1 MQITEEQLKKYTC
14 NLEKKFMEDFFKE
27 NQEEFILGDLID
39 TNKMLEHLNSY
50 SEVNDKSKEFY
61 YILCRKKFKDVPIN
75 LIKKYEKKF
84 GLKNCGLD
92 LYNSFGCYNS
102 NLLIDCN
109 EIHNSFGCIKCKFS
123 KHLLYC
129 DGIKHQDYMVF
140 NKKVTPK
147 RFSEL
152 IKLKPIE
159 LKKTP
164 EFNSTIYNKIN
175 VKIDF
180 IYRLK

>member
-1 MQITEEQLKKYTC
+1 MQITEEQLKTYTC
-14 NLEKKFMEDFFKE
+14 NLQKKFMEDFYKE
-27 NQEEFILGDLID
+27 NQEEFMFNGLID
-39 TNKMLEHLNSY
+39 TNKMLEHLYSY
-50 SEVNDKSKEFY
+50 SEINDKSKEFY
-61 YILCRKKFKDVPIN
+61 YIFSRKYFKDVTIN
-75 LIKKYEKKF
+75 LIKKYETKF

-109 EIHNSFGCIKCKFS
+109 DIHNSFGCIKCKFS

-129 DGIKHQDYMVF
+129 DGIKHEDYMAF

-152 IKLKPIE
+152 IKLNPIE
-159 LKKTP
+159 LKRTP
-164 EFNSTIYNKIN
+164 EFNMQIYIKIN
-175 VKIDF
+175 SKIEF

>member
-14 NLEKKFMEDFFKE
+14 KLQKKFMEDFFKE
-27 NQEEFILGDLID
+27 NQKEFMSNNLID
-39 TNKMLEHLNSY
+39 TNKMLEHLYSY
-50 SEVNDKSKEFY
+50 QGINDKSKEFY
-61 YILCRKKFKDVPIN
+61 YIFSRKHFKDVTTD
-75 LIKKYEKKF
+75 LIKKYENKF

-109 EIHNSFGCIKCKFS
+109 DIHESFGCVKCKFS

-129 DGIKHQDYMVF
+129 DEIKHEDYMAF
-140 NKKVTPK
+140 NKKITPQ

-152 IKLKPIE
+152 IKLNPTE

-164 EFNSTIYNKIN
+164 EFNMGIYVKVNF
-175 VKIDF
+175 KIDF